1 MAKISISI
9 TESIE
14 SDIAISYAISDED
27 AVRIIRAN
35 VALMGVETPEEA
47 MQAIAR
53 RTISEMLQRT
63 KQWEIAQVQ
72 EAAALAVP
80 PINAE
85 PIL

>member
-47 MQAIAR
+47 MHGIAR